1 VETSRTYR
9 GITPAERQAERRERL
24 MQAGLEQFGTVGYA
38 HTSVRA
44 VSAAASLNSR
54 YFYES
59 FSSREDLLYSVYQ
72 RIVTDIFAKAAE
84 ATAREHTLEEQA
96 RAGLRAA
103 WAAVTEDRRKARIVA
118 IEVVGVSDRLERLRR
133 ETRQA
138 LAQLTADNAMS
149 LASSQGITLRLDPVL
164 TARFL
169 MGGVV
174 EVLLEWISGDL
185 DAPADEVIE
194 HFTVLFTAAAD
205 ASVARDEPA
214 GRSPTS

>member
-1 VETSRTYR
+1 ME
-9 GITPAERQAERRERL
+9 
-24 MQAGLEQFGTVGYA
+24 AGLELFGTLGYA
-38 HTSVRA
+38 RTSVRA

-59 FSSREDLLYSVYQ
+59 YRSREDLLYAVYQ
-72 RIVTDIFAKAAE
+72 RIVTDIFTRAAE
-84 ATAREHTLEEQA
+84 ATARETNLEEQA

-103 WAAVTEDRRKARIVA
+103 WTAVTEDRRKARIVA
-118 IEVVGVSDRLERLRR
+118 IEVVGVSERLERLRQ

-149 LASSQGITLRLDPVL
+149 LAGSQGIKLRLDPVL

-174 EVLLEWISGDL
+174 EVLLEWINGDL
-185 DAPADEVIE
+185 DVPADEVVE
-194 HFTVLFTAAAD
+194 HFTALFTAAAH
-205 ASVARDEPA
+205 ASVARDEPSA
-214 GRSPTS
+214 DRPAPGG